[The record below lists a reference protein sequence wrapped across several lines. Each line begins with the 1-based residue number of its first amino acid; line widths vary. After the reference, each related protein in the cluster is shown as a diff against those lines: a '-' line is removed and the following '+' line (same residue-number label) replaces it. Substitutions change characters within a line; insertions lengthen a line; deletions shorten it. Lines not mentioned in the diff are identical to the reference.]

1 MINPN
6 ELTPD
11 EERALRANFENDP
24 QVKAL
29 RQQIIKLSK
38 RKDLLGAARLQAKI
52 NWHYDEAKRK
62 LLEQAEKQA
71 VSIMEIEQGMSE
83 EEQMAFD
90 TTFVMIFALTD
101 MIETCVMDLDGLIQ
115 KQDASARYEAFDDV
129 RELGKLCK
137 LKIKALD
144 ESTNGHFQRLFGMAA
159 DDITELVRNKVRALV
174 RKANKE
180 SEK

>member
-11 EERALRANFENDP
+11 EERALRANFYENP
-24 QVKAL
+24 EIKRLQYQV
-29 RQQIIKLSK
+29 
-38 RKDLLGAARLQAKI
+38 DLLCSRGCHMAANVIRAKI
-52 NWHYDEAKRK
+52 NRLYEKSKRN

-83 EEQMAFD
+83 DEQMAFD

-101 MIETCVMDLDGLIQ
+101 MIETCVMELDGLIQ

>member
-11 EERALRANFENDP
+11 EEKALRANFESHP
-24 QVKAL
+24 QVKTL

-38 RKDLLGAARLQAKI
+38 RKDLLGASRLQAKI
-52 NWHYDEAKRK
+52 NWYYEEAKRK
-62 LLEQAEKQA
+62 LLEQAEKKA

-83 EEQMAFD
+83 EEQMDFD

-101 MIETCVMDLDGLIQ
+101 MIETCVMDLDSLIQ
-115 KQDASARYEAFDDV
+115 KLDKSARYEAFDDV

-159 DDITELVRNKVRALV
+159 DELTELVRNKVRALV

-180 SEK
+180 SVK

>member
-11 EERALRANFENDP
+11 EERALRANFECHP
-24 QVKAL
+24 QVKAM

-52 NWHYDEAKRK
+52 NWYYEEAKRK
-62 LLEQAEKQA
+62 LLEQAEKKA

-83 EEQMAFD
+83 EEQMDFD

-101 MIETCVMDLDGLIQ
+101 MIETCVMDLDSLIQ
-115 KQDASARYEAFDDV
+115 KQDKSARYEAFDDV
-129 RELGKLCK
+129 RELGNLCK
-137 LKIKALD
+137 LKVKALD
-144 ESTNGHFQRLFGMAA
+144 ESTNGHFQKLFGMAA

-180 SEK
+180 SVK

>member
-6 ELTPD
+6 ELTEA
-11 EERALRANFENDP
+11 EEMALRANFESDP
-24 QVKAL
+24 KVKAL
-29 RQQIIKLSK
+29 RQQIIRLSK
-38 RKDLLGAARLQAKI
+38 RKDLLGAARIQAKI

-83 EEQMAFD
+83 AEQMAFD

-101 MIETCVMDLDGLIQ
+101 MIETCVMELDNLIQ
-115 KQDASARYEAFDDV
+115 RQDASARYEAFDDV
-129 RELGKLCK
+129 RELGKLCR

-144 ESTNGHFQRLFGMAA
+144 DSTNGHFQRLFGLAA

-180 SEK
+180 TEK

>member
-1 MINPN
+1 M
-6 ELTPD
+6 D
-11 EERALRANFENDP
+11 
-24 QVKAL
+24 
-29 RQQIIKLSK
+29 
-38 RKDLLGAARLQAKI
+38 
-52 NWHYDEAKRK
+52 
-62 LLEQAEKQA
+62 
-71 VSIMEIEQGMSE
+71 
-83 EEQMAFD
+83 FD

-101 MIETCVMDLDGLIQ
+101 MIETCVMDLDSLIQ
-115 KQDASARYEAFDDV
+115 KQDKSARYEAFDDV
-129 RELGKLCK
+129 RELGNLCK